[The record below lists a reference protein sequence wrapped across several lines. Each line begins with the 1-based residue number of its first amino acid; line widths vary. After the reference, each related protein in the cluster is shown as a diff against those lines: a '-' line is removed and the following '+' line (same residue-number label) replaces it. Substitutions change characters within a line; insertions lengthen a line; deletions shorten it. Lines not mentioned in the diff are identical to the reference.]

1 MENFNKVNQFQ
12 SDQITNRINVSL
24 VQLLKEYKMSTKVL
38 FKTLVPFGLL
48 VVIFMAAQIVS
59 SKSASVPAAGNAANV
74 LIMAGPDMIKQRS
87 DNLRSTNYALSDYI
101 ERHPSNF
108 FAGSDY
114 IERHPPIVI
123 DANYF
128 VGSDWIERHPA
139 AATRTNFFA
148 GSDWIERHPSKYYV
162 GSDWIER
169 QP

>member
-1 MENFNKVNQFQ
+1 
-12 SDQITNRINVSL
+12 
-24 VQLLKEYKMSTKVL
+24 MSTKVL

-74 LIMAGPDMIKQRS
+74 LIVAGPDMIKQRS
-87 DNLRSTNYALSDYI
+87 DNLRSIYYARSDYI

-114 IERHPPIVI
+114 FERHLPVVT
-123 DANYF
+123 DANNY

-139 AATRTNFFA
+139 TAVRTDFFA